1 MPKMPVMKTVSTPW
15 GPAEVADELKLAQR
29 AGERRF
35 GTLLQLLEGRGG
47 ERLLRIAYT
56 TDGVVRRGPVT
67 LRERDLARLRA
78 ELDGHPAL
86 AEALAQ
92 EGGA

>member
-1 MPKMPVMKTVSTPW
+1 MPKVPIPKTVSTPW

-29 AGERRF
+29 VGERRF
-35 GTLLQLLEGRGG
+35 GTLVQLLEGPGG
-47 ERLLRIAYT
+47 EPLVRIAYT
-56 TDGVVRRGPVT
+56 TDGVARRGPVT

-86 AEALAQ
+86 AAALGRG
-92 EGGA
+92 GGA

>member
-1 MPKMPVMKTVSTPW
+1 MPKIPLNKTVSTPW

-35 GTLLQLLEGRGG
+35 GTVLQLLESRAG
-47 ERLLRIAYT
+47 EQLLRIAYT
-56 TDGVVRRGPVT
+56 TDGVARRGPVT

-78 ELDGHPAL
+78 ELGGHPAL
-86 AEALAQ
+86 AKALAQ

>member
-1 MPKMPVMKTVSTPW
+1 MPRTPVAKTVSTPW

-35 GTLLQLLEGRGG
+35 GTVVQLLEGPGG
-47 ERLLRIAYT
+47 EPLVRIAYT
-56 TDGVVRRGPVT
+56 TDGVARRGPVT
-67 LRERDLARLRA
+67 FRERDLARLRA

-86 AEALAQ
+86 AAALALG
-92 EGGA
+92 GGA